1 MANYLLTLPHLFLIF
16 SITSFCVV
24 LIPSS
29 SAIYIVSNNA
39 TKKTEFVLFNRRSV
53 VLPNY
58 HRNRTSFKFSLL
70 SGGGGGGGLSSSSN
84 MNIITRVEERSP
96 TSWRFILDNSP
107 GPAAVHFAKKEHPK
121 NPFITEYTFHWIG
134 DSDRREVCFHYGHNN
149 ASW

>member
-1 MANYLLTLPHLFLIF
+1 MANYLLTSLFMI
-16 SITSFCVV
+16 ITSSV
-24 LIPSS
+24 LLITTS

-39 TKKTEFVLFNRRSV
+39 TKRTEFVLFNRRSV

-70 SGGGGGGGLSSSSN
+70 STGSSGQSSSL
-84 MNIITRVEERSP
+84 NIITRVEKRSP

-121 NPFITEYTFHWIG
+121 NPFLTEYTFHWVG